1 MTLRGIERKGGGEK
15 ASANP
20 CNFISISDTN
30 PLISL
35 KRIRITPSP
44 VNLRSFLSDVNKS
57 GEQPAEMAATQQVLA
72 EKSSL
77 RLVLGQKRGIS
88 IPVPWRV
95 VWSNDGI

>member
-1 MTLRGIERKGGGEK
+1 MRHREKRGGGGK

-20 CNFISISDTN
+20 RNFISISDTN

-35 KRIRITPSP
+35 KRIRITPLP

-57 GEQPAEMAATQQVLA
+57 GEQPAETAATQQVLA

-77 RLVLGQKRGIS
+77 GLVLGQKRGIS
-88 IPVPWRV
+88 IPVPRRV
-95 VWSNDGI
+95 VWSNDGV